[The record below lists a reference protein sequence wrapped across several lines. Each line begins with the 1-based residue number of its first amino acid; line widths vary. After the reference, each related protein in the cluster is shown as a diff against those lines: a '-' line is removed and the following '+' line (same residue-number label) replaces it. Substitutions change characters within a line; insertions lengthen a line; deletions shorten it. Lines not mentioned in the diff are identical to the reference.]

1 MEKFH
6 AQFSFPFIVVAV
18 ILNNSFKDIMS
29 LIFGLIVCIYILH
42 QGQFYWKIK
51 LNKLMDRTGN
61 NPKYIGFFKQSQY
74 INRILVVFIP
84 IVFFV
89 QFYFTD
95 WSIKSKYV
103 FYGTIL
109 ANVFAIL
116 EYINYYHWQISID
129 NKADLTYLIKNKRF
143 KKAHLFKDIECN
155 MF

>member
-1 MEKFH
+1 MNR
-6 AQFSFPFIVVAV
+6 P
-18 ILNNSFKDIMS
+18 
-29 LIFGLIVCIYILH
+29 
-42 QGQFYWKIK
+42 
-51 LNKLMDRTGN
+51 GN
-61 NPKYIGFFKQSQY
+61 NPKFIGFFKQSQY

-143 KKAHLFKDIECN
+143 KKAHLFKDI
-155 MF
+155 